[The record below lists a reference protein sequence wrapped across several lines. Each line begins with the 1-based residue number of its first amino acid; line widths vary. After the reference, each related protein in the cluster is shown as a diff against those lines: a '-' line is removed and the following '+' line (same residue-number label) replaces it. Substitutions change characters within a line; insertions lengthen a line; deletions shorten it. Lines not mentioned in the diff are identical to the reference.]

1 MWKPFVGVLCGLVAL
16 SASMPVRA
24 AAQFIAP
31 VAEYDHSL
39 GRCSIIGGYV
49 YRGASGTL
57 PAGAYIYGDLCTGEI
72 FQLFPAVAGG
82 TQTVLLDTALNGVLS
97 SFGEDEAGEIYV
109 VGLGGTVDRIEA
121 GPPSSGTVVL
131 QPVVSG
137 LTNPLYVTHARDGTN
152 RLFILEQA
160 GLIKVLQPGST
171 APTIFLDITA
181 NVLSGS
187 ERGLLGLAF
196 HPAYASNRRFF
207 VNYTRQ
213 PDGATVIA
221 EYQASATDP
230 DVADAADTI
239 LLTIAQPFANH
250 NGGMI
255 DFGPDGF
262 LYIGT
267 GDGGSANDPG
277 NRAQNVEE
285 LLGKMLRIDVDLPN
299 GAIPYS
305 SPPDN
310 PFFGATAGRDEIYAV
325 GLRNPF
331 RFSFDR
337 VTGLLYAGDVG
348 QSAREEVDVITRG
361 GNYGW
366 RVFEGTLCTNN
377 DPGLCAPV
385 SQGDGGGGGGDGG
398 GGCFI
403 ATAAYGSPL
412 AQEVHVLRRFRDQY
426 LLTNAPGR
434 LFVATYYRLGPPLAR
449 SIAAHD
455 ALRAAVRGPLRLVVW
470 WAQVSL
476 ASPLLG
482 LVVGPGCLAAVI
494 IVIRGTARP
503 RRRHRTD

>member
-1 MWKPFVGVLCGLVAL
+1 MLKRYVGVLCGLVVM
-16 SASMPVRA
+16 SAGTPVGA
-24 AAQFIAP
+24 ATQFIP
-31 VAEYDHSL
+31 PIAEYGHSL

-49 YRGASGTL
+49 YRGAKGTL

-72 FQLFPAVAGG
+72 FQLLPAAAGG

-97 SFGEDEAGEIYV
+97 SFGEDEAGEIFV
-109 VGLGGTVDRIEA
+109 VGLGGTVDRLDA
-121 GPPSSGTVVL
+121 GPSPAGAVAL
-131 QPVVSG
+131 QPLLTG
-137 LTNPLYVTHARDGTN
+137 LSSPLFVTHARDGTN

-181 NVLSGS
+181 DVLSGG

-196 HPAYASNRRFF
+196 HPAYATNRRLF

-230 DVADAADTI
+230 NVADATETI
-239 LLTIAQPFANH
+239 LLTISQPFANH

-255 DFGPDGF
+255 EFGPDGF
-262 LYIGT
+262 LYIGM

-277 NRAQNVEE
+277 NRAQNVDE
-285 LLGKMLRIDVDLPN
+285 LLGKMLRIDVDRPN
-299 GAIPYS
+299 GAVPYS
-305 SPPDN
+305 SPSDN

-337 VTGLLYAGDVG
+337 ATGLLYAGDVG
-348 QSAREEVDVITRG
+348 QDAREEVDIITRA

-377 DPGLCAPV
+377 DPGLCTSV
-385 SQGDGGGGGGDGG
+385 SQGDGGGGGGGG

-403 ATAAYGSPL
+403 ATAAYGSRF
-412 AQEVHVLRRFRDQY
+412 ADEVQVLRAFRDRY
-426 LLTNAPGR
+426 LLSNSPGR
-434 LFVATYYRLGPPLAR
+434 LAVAAYYKVSPPLAR
-449 SIAAHD
+449 RVATHET
-455 ALRAAVRGPLRLVVW
+455 LRVAVRGLLRPIVG
-470 WAQVSL
+470 WAQL
-476 ASPLLG
+476 ALVSPLLG
-482 LVVGPGCLAAVI
+482 AFVGPGGLAAVL
-494 IVIRGTARP
+494 VAAVVHFRRRP
-503 RRRHRTD
+503 RRTNG